1 MRSMR
6 MGLVGL
12 AVAGLVGVLL
22 PGEAGVWLHRLA
34 TLPVLLALLAQ
45 IVQSLRRGEVGLDL
59 LAALSM
65 AAALG
70 FGEEL
75 AANVVALMYAGG
87 QLLEDFAEARAGRDM
102 TALLER
108 VPRFAMR
115 QVDGKLE
122 EVPIQTLA
130 PGEQLLIRTG
140 EVLPVDGLVRE
151 PNGAVLEQSAITGEA
166 APVRLAQGSEAQS
179 GASNAGDAFHLEVLR
194 PAAESTYARIVHLV
208 SAARASKS
216 PVGRLA
222 DRFALVFLAVT
233 LVLAGLAWW
242 LSGDPVR
249 AVAVLVVAT
258 PCPLILALPVA
269 LISGVSRAARHG
281 VLVKTSGALERLW
294 TVRTAIL
301 DKTGTLTQGGLEL
314 RAVEPLDG
322 FTPERVLHL
331 AASLDQASNH
341 VTARALVRA
350 AEATDLALAVPEA
363 VEEAPG
369 EGVVGSVLGHRV
381 AVGGRHFVARH
392 CHDPDQLLALS
403 ESGQIAVAVDGRL
416 AGLISLADGLRPE
429 VAAVLEGL
437 RRSGI
442 ARLVLASGDR
452 QTVAETVTAG
462 LGLDLVRGE
471 LQPDDK
477 LELVAA
483 ETRAA
488 PTLMVGDGVND
499 APALAAATVGIAM
512 GARGTAAS
520 AETADIVIL
529 VDAIDRLLIARR
541 IALRTRQ
548 IALQS
553 VVGGLVL
560 SLVGMLAAAFGLLS
574 PVAGALLQEAI
585 DVAVILNA
593 LRALSGPRR
602 ETS

>member
-1 MRSMR
+1 MRGMR

-12 AVAGLVGVLL
+12 AVVGLFGAVL
-22 PGEAGVWLHRLA
+22 PGEVGAWLHRLA
-34 TLPVLLALLAQ
+34 TMPVLAALLLQ
-45 IVQSLRRGEVGLDL
+45 IVRSLRRGEVGLDL

-115 QVDGKLE
+115 QVDGRLE
-122 EVPIQTLA
+122 EVPIQALV
-130 PGEQLLIRTG
+130 PGEHLLIRTG
-140 EVLPVDGLVRE
+140 EVLPVDGLVIE
-151 PNGAVLEQSAITGEA
+151 AGGAVLEQSAITGEA

-208 SAARASKS
+208 SSARASKS

-222 DRFALVFLAVT
+222 DRFALVFLVVT
-233 LVLAGLAWW
+233 LMLAGLAWW

-269 LISGVSRAARHG
+269 LISGMSRAARHG

-301 DKTGTLTQGGLEL
+301 DKTGTLTRGGLEL
-314 RAVEPLDG
+314 GAVEPLDG
-322 FTPERVLHL
+322 FTSERVLHL

-350 AEATDLALAVPEA
+350 AESSGLRLALPGA
-363 VEEAPG
+363 VEEEPG
-369 EGVVGSVLGHRV
+369 AGVAGIVEGHRV
-381 AVGGRHFVARH
+381 AVGGRHFVAGH
-392 CHDPDQLLALS
+392 CHDADQLLALS
-403 ESGQIAVAVDGRL
+403 ESGQIAVSVDGRP

-429 VAAVLEGL
+429 VAAVLDGL
-437 RRSGI
+437 RQSGI

-452 QTVAETVTAG
+452 QSVAETVTEG

-477 LELVAA
+477 LALVAA
-483 ETRAA
+483 ETGAA

-529 VDAIDRLLIARR
+529 VDAIDRLLIARK

-560 SLVGMLAAAFGLLS
+560 SLLGMVAAAFGLLT

-602 ETS
+602 DTA

>member
-1 MRSMR
+1 MRGMR

-12 AVAGLVGVLL
+12 AVVGLFGAVL
-22 PGEAGVWLHRLA
+22 PGEVGAWLHRLA
-34 TLPVLLALLAQ
+34 TMPVLAALLLQ
-45 IVQSLRRGEVGLDL
+45 IVRSLRRGEVGLDL

-115 QVDGKLE
+115 QVDGRLE
-122 EVPIQTLA
+122 EVPIQALV
-130 PGEQLLIRTG
+130 PGEHLLIRTG
-140 EVLPVDGLVRE
+140 EVLPVDGLVIE
-151 PNGAVLEQSAITGEA
+151 AGGAVLEQSAITGEA

-208 SAARASKS
+208 SSARASKS

-233 LVLAGLAWW
+233 LMLAGLAWW

-269 LISGVSRAARHG
+269 LISGMSRAARHG

-301 DKTGTLTQGGLEL
+301 DKTGTLTRGGLEL
-314 RAVEPLDG
+314 GAVEPLDG
-322 FTPERVLHL
+322 FTSERVLHL

-350 AEATDLALAVPEA
+350 AESSGLRLALPEA
-363 VEEAPG
+363 VEEEPG
-369 EGVVGSVLGHRV
+369 AGVAGIVEGHRV
-381 AVGGRHFVARH
+381 AVGGRHFVAGH
-392 CHDPDQLLALS
+392 CHDADQLLALS
-403 ESGQIAVAVDGRL
+403 ESGQIAVSVDGRL

-429 VAAVLEGL
+429 VAAVLDGL
-437 RRSGI
+437 RQSGI

-452 QTVAETVTAG
+452 QSVAETVTEG

-477 LELVAA
+477 LALVAA
-483 ETRAA
+483 ETGAA

-529 VDAIDRLLIARR
+529 VDAIDRLLIARK

-560 SLVGMLAAAFGLLS
+560 SLLGMVAAAFGLLT

-602 ETS
+602 DTA

>member
-1 MRSMR
+1 MR

-12 AVAGLVGVLL
+12 AVAGLGGVLL
-22 PGEAGVWLHRLA
+22 PGEAGIWLHRLA
-34 TLPVLLALLAQ
+34 TLPVLLALLVQ

-115 QVDGKLE
+115 QRDGRLE
-122 EVPIQTLA
+122 EVPIGTLA
-130 PGEQLLIRTG
+130 PGEHLLIRTG
-140 EVLPVDGLVRE
+140 EVLPVDGLVLE
-151 PNGAVLEQSAITGEA
+151 PSGAVLEQSAITGEA

-269 LISGVSRAARHG
+269 LISGMSRAARHG

-322 FTPERVLHL
+322 FTPERVLHF

-350 AEATDLALAVPEA
+350 AEATALTLAVPEA
-363 VEEAPG
+363 VEEEPG
-369 EGVVGSVLGHRV
+369 AGVVGTVLEHRV

-392 CHDPDQLLALS
+392 CHDPDELLALS
-403 ESGQIAVAVDGRL
+403 ESGQIAVSVDGRL

-429 VAAVLEGL
+429 VAAVLAGL
-437 RRSGI
+437 RRSGVT
-442 ARLVLASGDR
+442 RLVLASGDR
-452 QTVAETVTAG
+452 QRVAETVTEG
-462 LGLDLVRGE
+462 LALDLVRGE

-529 VDAIDRLLIARR
+529 VDAIDRLLIARN

-560 SLVGMLAAAFGLLS
+560 SLVGMVAAAFGLLT

-593 LRALSGPRR
+593 LRALSEPRR
-602 ETS
+602 EIS

>member
-1 MRSMR
+1 MRI
-6 MGLVGL
+6 GLVGL
-12 AVAGLVGVLL
+12 AVVGLFGAVL
-22 PGEAGVWLHRLA
+22 PGEVGAWLHRLA
-34 TLPVLLALLAQ
+34 TMPVLAALLLQ
-45 IVQSLRRGEVGLDL
+45 IVRSLRRGEVGLDL

-115 QVDGKLE
+115 QIDGRLE
-122 EVPIQTLA
+122 EVPIQALV
-130 PGEQLLIRTG
+130 PGEHLLIRTG
-140 EVLPVDGLVRE
+140 EVLPVDGLVIE
-151 PNGAVLEQSAITGEA
+151 AGGAVLEQSAITGEA

-208 SAARASKS
+208 SSARASKS

-269 LISGVSRAARHG
+269 LISGMSRAARHG

-301 DKTGTLTQGGLEL
+301 DKTGTLTRGGLEL
-314 RAVEPLDG
+314 GAVEPLDG
-322 FTPERVLHL
+322 FTSERVLHL

-341 VTARALVRA
+341 VTARALVLA
-350 AEATDLALAVPEA
+350 AESSGLRLALPEA
-363 VEEAPG
+363 VEEEPG
-369 EGVVGSVLGHRV
+369 AGVAGMVEGHRV
-381 AVGGRHFVARH
+381 AVGGRHFVAGH
-392 CHDPDQLLALS
+392 CHDADQLLALS
-403 ESGQIAVAVDGRL
+403 ESGQIAVSVDGRP

-429 VAAVLEGL
+429 VAAVLDGL
-437 RRSGI
+437 RQSGI

-452 QTVAETVTAG
+452 QSVAETVTEG

-477 LELVAA
+477 LALVAA
-483 ETRAA
+483 ETGAA

-529 VDAIDRLLIARR
+529 VDAIDRLLIARK

-560 SLVGMLAAAFGLLS
+560 SLLGMVAAAFGLLT

-602 ETS
+602 DTA